1 MLIWVATNAV
11 LATLLTATGAWGPW
25 GVVVL
30 LWANGFVFAV
40 TRLRERTFLAAF
52 LVTFFLFLMTRDTL
66 ERVFHYAPPTA
77 TPEAH
82 ASVSAMLI
90 AALAG
95 VMGGYL
101 ALVLRRRGAPAPRRL
116 AAADDDGP
124 WGAVRIG
131 RLALVAFYVSLP
143 GAFYNVISNI
153 IFVRGSSYAATYTDD
168 FVQAQS
174 GPLATLGQYCSE
186 FAFVAFVIYLA
197 TLPSF
202 RAARLPLALWVGYV
216 GLFLFTGRRREVAVF
231 LLFVLCY
238 AIIRSRVTS
247 DEPWLTRARI
257 RVGAIAVPVLLV
269 IFAGLEAWR
278 GVGSTRGGFSLAA
291 IPEFVYG
298 QGISVKVLE
307 NVASYGSNL
316 PDQVYLLEFARR
328 GLLPRIFGYPVLQ
341 GNSVERALEGGS
353 LGHSLS
359 YLVLGEEQYL
369 NGLATGSSFVGEAY
383 VDLGMV
389 GVLLVSMAFGLLLAW
404 MDRFG
409 NGGVWANATR
419 LLIAQSILW
428 APRGSATEFIGV
440 LIAPSTLAV
449 VAGIL
454 LLNGALL
461 LYQRHKDGRVGRPQA
476 QRAMPEDA
484 TS

>member
-1 MLIWVATNAV
+1 MLIWVVSNVV
-11 LATLLTATGAWGPW
+11 LATLLTASGAWGLW

-30 LWANGFVFAV
+30 LWANGFIFAV
-40 TRLRERTFLAAF
+40 TRVRERTFLAAF

-90 AALAG
+90 AALLG
-95 VMGGYL
+95 VMGGYF
-101 ALVLRRRGAPAPRRL
+101 ALSLRRRGSPAPRRL
-116 AAADDDGP
+116 APARVDGP
-124 WGAVRIG
+124 WGADRIG

-143 GAFYNVISNI
+143 GAFYNVVSNI
-153 IFVRGSSYAATYTDD
+153 MFVRGSSYAATYTDD

-174 GPLATLGQYCSE
+174 GLLATLGQYSSE

-291 IPEFVYG
+291 IPEFFYG

-307 NVASYGSNL
+307 NVATHRSLL
-316 PDQVYLLEFARR
+316 PDQIYLFEFAQR
-328 GLLPRIFGYPVLQ
+328 GIIPRILGNPVLQ
-341 GNSVERALEGGS
+341 GNSPERALEGGS
-353 LGHSLS
+353 LSHSLS
-359 YLVLGEEQYL
+359 YVVLGPDQYL
-369 NGLATGSSFVGEAY
+369 AGITTGTSFVGEAY
-383 VDLGMV
+383 VDLGLL
-389 GVLLVSMAFGLLLAW
+389 GVLLVSLLYGLLIAW
-404 MDRFG
+404 MDKFG
-409 NGGVWANATR
+409 SGGVWMNAAR
-419 LLIAQSILW
+419 LLVAQSVLW
-428 APRGSATEFIGV
+428 APRGSATQFIGV
-440 LIAPSTLAV
+440 LIAPSTIAV
-449 VAGIL
+449 VSGIL

-461 LYQRHKDGRVGRPQA
+461 RYQRRKDGRAGSA
-476 QRAMPEDA
+476 EAKRAMPEDA